1 MMWGTL
7 GFQSLYLT
15 KKHRM
20 TISRSILLG
29 CAILVSCM
37 VQAPRLAAGEGFPP
51 LIGQAPWENND
62 RILLLGEGYG
72 YRVPAV
78 LRATFRKQQPG
89 SGIVV
94 DDAGCSLQNAPSLLA
109 AHLTSGRYAV
119 IIISFGSDAAG
130 DTRKLEPDAYREA
143 LRNLLRAA
151 RAGGEVVVLVSP
163 LPGEAANDKVKA
175 IGTIGRELA
184 SEEALAWVDL
194 AEITT
199 TPVLHNGS
207 WSDSFIAA
215 AGVPLAKAMNEGLS
229 KAPWWIEMPPTLF
242 LDSVVL
248 VPIVHRVPAA
258 SIELRVSTDGKDP
271 NPQVKPPAK
280 PLELRSTTMIKW
292 LATHSDGTTQRGGAR
307 YEKAKLR
314 LPDKIKDPLP
324 GLMVD
329 LFDGYAQKEI
339 TATAPA
345 PRTAS
350 WLGVDYD
357 VLGQARLQPIPDENF
372 TLRFRGY
379 LSAPEDGVY
388 EFQLRGDDGIVLRI
402 GDEQIAATPGG
413 WGTTQATGQIAL
425 KQGVHQTTIMH
436 WQSRWGR
443 ELSVMWRLQGGRFQP
458 IPDMAWVRP
467 AKDIPPV
474 LATPPAAPAK

>member
-1 MMWGTL
+1 MPTCRL
-7 GFQSLYLT
+7 
-15 KKHRM
+15 
-20 TISRSILLG
+20 LLG
-29 CAILVSCM
+29 SIVVTCCVMLPASLV
-37 VQAPRLAAGEGFPP
+37 AADPFPP

-78 LRATFRKQQPG
+78 LRAAFRTQQPG
-89 SGIVV
+89 CGIVV
-94 DDAGCSLQNAPSLLA
+94 DEAGCNLQNAPSLLT

-119 IIISFGSDAAG
+119 IAVSFGSDAAG

-175 IGTIGRELA
+175 IATIGRELA
-184 SEEALAWVDL
+184 TEEALAWVDL
-194 AEITT
+194 AEVTA
-199 TPVLHNGS
+199 TPILENGS
-207 WSDSFIAA
+207 WSNAFIAA

-229 KAPWWIEMPPTLF
+229 KAPWWIEMPPSLF

-248 VPIVHRVPAA
+248 APIVHRVPAA
-258 SIELRVSTDGKDP
+258 SVEWRVSTDGKDP
-271 NPQVKPPAK
+271 NPQSKPAAKPP
-280 PLELRSTTMIKW
+280 ELRNSAMVKW
-292 LATHSDGTTQRGGAR
+292 LATRSDGTTQRGGAR
-307 YEKAKLR
+307 FEKAKMR
-314 LPDKIKDPLP
+314 APDKIKDPLP
-324 GLMVD
+324 GLMID
-329 LFDGYAQKEI
+329 LFDGYAEKDI

-357 VLGQARLQPIPDENF
+357 ALGQAKLQPIPDENF

-388 EFQLRGDDGIVLRI
+388 EFRLRGDDGIVLRI
-402 GDEQIAATPGG
+402 GDEHIAATPGG
-413 WGTTQATGQIAL
+413 WGTTQAIGQIVL
-425 KQGVHQTTIMH
+425 KQGIHQATVLH

-443 ELSVMWRLQGGRFQP
+443 ELNLMWRLQGGRFQP

-467 AKDIPPV
+467 AKDVPPV
-474 LATPPAAPAK
+474 IAPPPAAPAK